1 MNSERKKYHHGNLQV
16 ELTNAA
22 TEMLNSGGIG
32 ALSLRKIAER
42 VGVSRTAAY
51 HHFKDKN
58 DLLCAIAANG
68 FELWQQKAKQIFNQH
83 YENQA
88 QQIKAFVFAYL
99 EFATQHE
106 HLYDLM
112 FGGTIW
118 KNQQEHKILKDSA
131 YPTFDYQVK
140 MVKHWQECGI
150 LAQHSTLR
158 MSQVLWGTLHGI
170 AKLTIDGIYTEQSSI
185 EQMCQCA
192 VDIFVSS
199 EQSNL

>member
-1 MNSERKKYHHGNLQV
+1 MSDKQKYHHGNLQI
-16 ELTNAA
+16 ELTDTA
-22 TEMLNSGGIG
+22 TNMLIEGGIES
-32 ALSLRKIAER
+32 LSLRKIAER

-58 DLLCAIAANG
+58 DLLCAVAANG
-68 FELWQQKAKQIFNQH
+68 FVLWQQKAKGIFNQR
-83 YENQA
+83 YDNQA
-88 QQIKAFVFAYL
+88 QQIQAFTFAYL
-99 EFATQHE
+99 EFATQNS

-118 KNQQEHKILKDSA
+118 KSQQENQVLKASA

-150 LAQHSTLR
+150 LAQHNTLR

-185 EQMCQCA
+185 EEMCQCA
-192 VDIFVSS
+192 VDIFVFSK
-199 EQSNL
+199 QDH